1 MCPLPATTNTRSP
14 GVAYRWMFAYAVLGM
29 PERRVD
35 AVRDVLRRNAH
46 AYLLARAVQRTAKGP
61 LERRRERQHL
71 NHVVRTEILGDGWH
85 AVPL

>member
-1 MCPLPATTNTRSP
+1 
-14 GVAYRWMFAYAVLGM
+14 M

-46 AYLLARAVQRTAKGP
+46 AYLFARTVQRTAKGP